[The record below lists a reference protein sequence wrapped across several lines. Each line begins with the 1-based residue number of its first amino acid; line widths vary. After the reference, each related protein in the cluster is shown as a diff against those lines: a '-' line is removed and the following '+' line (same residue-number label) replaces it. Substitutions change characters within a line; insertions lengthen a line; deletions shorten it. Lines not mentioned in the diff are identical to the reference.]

1 MLNLEYTDFQGCLS
15 VQPRRK
21 YPPASKIAR
30 DLAAELLAL
39 VDDDSAKAMAIVKQ
53 IMYYNPNNS
62 VEWYYE
68 QAISQLN
75 RQRYCTSG

>member
-1 MLNLEYTDFQGCLS
+1 MLKLEYTDFQDCLS

-21 YPPASKIAR
+21 SQPTSKIAYE
-30 DLAAELLAL
+30 LASELLAL
-39 VDDDSAKAMAIVKQ
+39 VNDDSAKAMAIVKQ
-53 IMYYNPNNS
+53 IVYYNPNKS

-75 RQRYCTSG
+75 RRPYSISG